1 VHQQSQQKRLRSLNF
16 ARIKNHRKGGDLL
29 FQFKGDL
36 LFLSFF
42 DAMKTEQAR
51 ALPSFSHG
59 PHSKQEDVSRILQ
72 ILASVCNAPAAAVT
86 TTTAAKFLC
95 SDSS

>member
-1 VHQQSQQKRLRSLNF
+1 M
-16 ARIKNHRKGGDLL
+16 KN
-29 FQFKGDL
+29 
-36 LFLSFF
+36 
-42 DAMKTEQAR
+42 EQAR

-86 TTTAAKFLC
+86 TTTTARFLC
-95 SDSS
+95 SVSS

>member
-1 VHQQSQQKRLRSLNF
+1 MLGS
-16 ARIKNHRKGGDLL
+16 KNLRKGGDLI

-36 LFLSFF
+36 FLTFF
-42 DAMKTEQAR
+42 DTMKNEQAR

-72 ILASVCNAPAAAVT
+72 ILASVCNAPTAAVT
-86 TTTAAKFLC
+86 TITATTVQTVQK
-95 SDSS
+95 

>member
-1 VHQQSQQKRLRSLNF
+1 MPGKEVTLIFNLKGTSFSDIHTM
-16 ARIKNHRKGGDLL
+16 KN
-29 FQFKGDL
+29 
-36 LFLSFF
+36 
-42 DAMKTEQAR
+42 EQAR

-86 TTTAAKFLC
+86 TGFEQLY
-95 SDSS
+95 SSVEYSSCPCVRRMPDYT